1 MKLRTMVKTQMILM
15 CLGAA
20 LLLASSAHGQQ
31 DMNPTTFP
39 EGPNVEPFRQPAAGT
54 VNNAIAL
61 DPANAATTRQAI
73 SKASIQDGSVAK
85 WTSAGVWGVS
95 LFVISM
101 TLVTLYSL
109 ARAKKLSWV
118 NWLSPRRP

>member
-1 MKLRTMVKTQMILM
+1 MILM
-15 CLGAA
+15 RAGAVF
-20 LLLASSAHGQQ
+20 LLASSAHAQQ
-31 DMNPTTFP
+31 DMNPTSFP

-73 SKASIQDGSVAK
+73 SKASIQEGSVAK

-95 LFVISM
+95 LFVIS
-101 TLVTLYSL
+101 TGRLVTLYSL

-118 NWLSPRRP
+118 NWLSSKAALEDRLTRGV